1 MAGVPLVILD
11 LEVTALAAEVLFN
24 GVAISRSQQA
34 RTLNRSAK
42 INGWTLNGAN
52 TLSVRLGLPTAP
64 RDAEDGPEPAFELR
78 LRRALPGGADEA
90 DDVLVDFTWQ
100 AAAQPLAPGVLRPVL
115 ERTLQL
121 TAAQPWSWT
130 RGYAFTTLTPQD
142 RDGIV
147 QHLMRLQRA
156 LADRQI
162 DEVVRLQSVQVGEQA
177 TALGQPADAFLAS
190 YRDFLGERM
199 GSADWRV
206 APLDAARLRIEGM
219 ADGRIQHVTDADGGP
234 PLVSSAGESRF
245 AIDPYLSKIDGAW
258 TIVR

>member
-11 LEVTALAAEVLFN
+11 LEVTALSAEVLVN
-24 GVAISRSQQA
+24 GVAISRSEQTE
-34 RTLNRSAK
+34 TLSRSAK
-42 INGWTLNGAN
+42 INGWILNGAN
-52 TLSVRLGLPTAP
+52 ALSVRLGLPPAP
-64 RDAEDGPEPAFELR
+64 DGGEDGPEPGFELR

-90 DDVLVDFTWQ
+90 DDVLVEFTWQ
-100 AAAQPLAPGVLRPVL
+100 AAGQPLAPGVLRPVL

-121 TAAQPWSWT
+121 TAAQAWSWT
-130 RGYAFTTLTPQD
+130 RGYAFTSLTAQD
-142 RDGIV
+142 REGIA
-147 QHLMRLQRA
+147 QHLARLRQA
-156 LADRQI
+156 LADRRI

-177 TALGQPADAFLAS
+177 IALGQPADAFLAG

-234 PLVSSAGESRF
+234 PIVSSAGESRF